1 MMRVIKGAVLLGMAT
16 LLLSALSLKTTTG
29 TKAAPTSATV
39 LAAPQNQ
46 DSALSCARWS
56 VVPSPN
62 VTTFS
67 VNGLS
72 GVAAVSAR
80 DVWAVGGSGTQRSG
94 AQTLIEHWNGT
105 QWQIVPSPN
114 PSARYDT
121 LYSVAAVSGHDV
133 WAVGLDANDMGVTH
147 TLIEHWNGAHWQ
159 VVPSPNPG
167 SQNNELF
174 SVAAVSARDVWA
186 VGFIDN
192 APSGDQTPVDQTL
205 IEHWNGSHWS
215 VVRSPNPGTSNNHLE
230 GVAAVSSHD
239 VWAVGTGVTAA
250 GQTLVEHWNGTRW
263 QVVTSPS
270 PSSGGDLR
278 GVAAVSRHDVW
289 AAGYYVTTNVQT
301 LTEHWN
307 GAHWQVV
314 PSANVGT
321 SPAFWGVAAASAHDA
336 WVVGSDFDSSGA
348 IQTLTEH
355 WNGSQWRVVAS
366 PSPGSFNSQLVG
378 AAVISA
384 HNVWAVGHADGAT
397 LIEHYSC

>member
-1 MMRVIKGAVLLGMAT
+1 MTRLIKGAVLLGTVT
-16 LLLSALSLKTTTG
+16 LLLSALSLVTTTG
-29 TKAAPTSATV
+29 TKAAPRAGAVVT
-39 LAAPQNQ
+39 APQNPV
-46 DSALSCARWS
+46 SALSCARWS

-62 VTTFS
+62 ATDFD

-105 QWQIVPSPN
+105 QWQIVSSPN

-121 LYSVAAVSGHDV
+121 LYSVAALSPHDV
-133 WAVGLDANDMGVTH
+133 WAVGLDANDMGVTQ
-147 TLIEHWNGAHWQ
+147 TLIEHWNGTRWQ

-167 SQNNELF
+167 SLNNELF

-205 IEHWNGSHWS
+205 IEHWDGAHWS
-215 VVRSPNPGTSNNHLE
+215 VVSSPNPGTSSNHLE
-230 GVAAVSSHD
+230 GVAAVSAHD
-239 VWAVGTGVTAA
+239 VWAVGTGVTDA
-250 GQTLVEHWNGTRW
+250 GQTLVEHWNGVQWR
-263 QVVTSPS
+263 VVASPS
-270 PSSGGDLR
+270 PSTGGDLR
-278 GVAAVSRHDVW
+278 GVAAVSAHDVW
-289 AAGYYVTTNVQT
+289 AAGYYITTSAQT
-301 LTEHWN
+301 LTEQWN
-307 GAHWQVV
+307 SARWQVV
-314 PSANVGT
+314 PSANVGF
-321 SPAFWGVAAASAHDA
+321 SPAFWGVAAASARDA
-336 WVVGSDFDSSGA
+336 WVVGSYFDSNNA

-355 WNGSQWRVVAS
+355 WNGAEWRRVAS
-366 PSPGSFNSQLVG
+366 PSPGSFNSQLV
-378 AAVISA
+378 AAAPISA